1 MGEHLLENTLNS
13 FIILDAKEVVALKE
27 KLIEY
32 CKIYYSNLPIFQSE
46 NSIYLD
52 HALDWA
58 VKRVEQTLNPR
69 ISSNGTLVIGDGTW
83 IANAN
88 NYYTVL
94 VQSKPDI
101 SFYLNEYLNNSFEK
115 DNGKSR

>member
-1 MGEHLLENTLNS
+1 MEKHLFKNTLNS

-32 CKIYYSNLPIFQSE
+32 CKIYYSSLPIFQSE

-58 VKRVEQTLNPR
+58 VERVEQILNPR
-69 ISSNGTLVIGDGTW
+69 TSSNGTFVIEDGTW

-101 SFYLNEYLNNSFEK
+101 SFYFK
-115 DNGKSR
+115 RIFKQFF